1 MECLIIGINN
11 IFPVKLLK
19 LSLNGNF
26 CRETGHI
33 FYCLPKKKESESG
46 RNNKNFYERIND
58 KTPFILIV
66 KSPPCDEQ
74 CLRAT
79 SC

>member
-1 MECLIIGINN
+1 MVISAGKPGIFF
-11 IFPVKLLK
+11 IAFL
-19 LSLNGNF
+19 
-26 CRETGHI
+26 
-33 FYCLPKKKESESG
+33 KKKESESG

-58 KTPFILIV
+58 ETPFILIV

-79 SC
+79 SY